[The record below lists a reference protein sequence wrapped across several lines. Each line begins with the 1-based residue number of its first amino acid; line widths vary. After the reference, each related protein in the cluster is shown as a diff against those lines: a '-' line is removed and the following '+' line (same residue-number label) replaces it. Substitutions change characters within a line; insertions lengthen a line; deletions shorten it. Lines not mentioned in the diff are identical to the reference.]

1 MDSPS
6 IIPRMQKDVRRAW
19 QIKSLADL
27 ALIAGSPLDAAK
39 FALLA
44 SAELNVLHNVRRY
57 SAAISTWCA
66 AVLTCLKEVDNNDSL
81 RFLLKNIPNLAG
93 FHKMRSVDY
102 TACLRETLRTY
113 VHRCTLE
120 VLWKLFKS
128 GVNFVHLAAV
138 FPVPLYNESL
148 HKVFTGNCNENVS
161 FVCLGYTFSVTKS
174 RC

>member
-1 MDSPS
+1 MLHLSSSKSTIIRLSDSSLLPSKSDHVIFSTKFSKGLSLLSAMDSPS

-113 VHRCTLE
+113 VFIDAL
-120 VLWKLFKS
+120 LKFS
-128 GVNFVHLAAV
+128 
-138 FPVPLYNESL
+138 
-148 HKVFTGNCNENVS
+148 GNCLSLE
-161 FVCLGYTFSVTKS
+161 
-174 RC
+174 